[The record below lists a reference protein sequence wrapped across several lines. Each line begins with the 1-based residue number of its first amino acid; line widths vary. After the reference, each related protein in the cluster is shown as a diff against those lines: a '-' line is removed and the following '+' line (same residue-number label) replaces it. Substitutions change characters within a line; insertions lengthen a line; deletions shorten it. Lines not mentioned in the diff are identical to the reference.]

1 MDWAPTRRRTSIASH
16 SQAADAQRPNLLYSF
31 ALAGAVA
38 LHAAAFLA
46 LTLPVR
52 PFERAPAEED
62 WVAAVIPKAPLHA
75 PIIGCD
81 FGPMGGRERP
91 LPGADARD
99 AARRGVTGSVSPVP
113 VVSLL
118 PGAMDMGAV
127 SERSEL
133 RPNLPVRL
141 LVSPAPAYPL
151 QALRAG
157 LSGSVEIEVVVGID
171 GRPLRAFVVRSSG
184 HRALDRAALATVL
197 REWRFQPQTHGGE
210 AVEAVARVPV
220 EFVLPRGVARG

>member
-1 MDWAPTRRRTSIASH
+1 MSAH
-16 SQAADAQRPNLLYSF
+16 CADAGARRPNLLYSF

-46 LTLPVR
+46 LTLPVL
-52 PFERAPAEED
+52 PFERAPVDED
-62 WVAAVIPKAPLHA
+62 WVAAVIPKVPLHA

-81 FGPMGGRERP
+81 FGPLGGRERP

-113 VVSLL
+113 VTSLL
-118 PGAMDMGAV
+118 
-127 SERSEL
+127 SETADFGSTPDRTEL

>member
-1 MDWAPTRRRTSIASH
+1 MDRALTRRRTSISAFS
-16 SQAADAQRPNLLYSF
+16 ADAGAHRPNLLYSF

-38 LHAAAFLA
+38 LHAVAFLA

-52 PFERAPAEED
+52 PFERGPMAYDGEFVVVPRP
-62 WVAAVIPKAPLHA
+62 VVRP
-75 PIIGCD
+75 PIIICH
-81 FGPMGGRERP
+81 FGPRGVSAMPVPDAE
-91 LPGADARD
+91 ARD
-99 AARRGVTGSVSPVP
+99 AARRGVTASVSPVP
-113 VVSLL
+113 VASLL
-118 PGAMDMGAV
+118 PEAADPGPRP
-127 SERSEL
+127 ERYEPQ
-133 RPNLPVRL
+133 PNLPVRL
-141 LVSPAPAYPL
+141 LVAPAPAYPL